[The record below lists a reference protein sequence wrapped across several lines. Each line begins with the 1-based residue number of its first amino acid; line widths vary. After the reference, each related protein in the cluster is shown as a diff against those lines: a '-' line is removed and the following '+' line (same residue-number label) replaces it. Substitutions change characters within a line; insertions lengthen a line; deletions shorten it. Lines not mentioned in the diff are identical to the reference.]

1 MDDEKSK
8 NGPLAGILVVD
19 LTHVLSGP
27 FATNILCDLGARVIK
42 VEQPPEGDESR
53 YWGPFVNGQS
63 MEYTFVNRGKESILL
78 NLEDT
83 ADREIFLNMIKKA
96 DVIAENFRP
105 GTMAK
110 LGFSYDKLK
119 AVNPRLIYAS
129 LSGFGQ
135 TGPLSQSPAYDT
147 IIQAMSGLMMQTGFP
162 GQPPV
167 RVGTSIVDMIT
178 GLYLFSG
185 ITTALYAREKT
196 GKGAYIDVAMF
207 DSTISILEQGL
218 LTYLAT
224 GSSPQRVGN
233 RDLYIAPFDIYKTKD
248 KYIAICCGNDH
259 LFAKLCDS
267 IGAPQLKTDPRFIT
281 NKDRVAHQEELK
293 QELEKVLKTDTADH
307 WITVI
312 DKTGVPA
319 GPILSVDEAMKMPQV
334 KERHM
339 LVESGG
345 MLMPGMPIKISG
357 YPDPDTRPPAPEL
370 NEEGDLLRKEFAG

>member
-105 GTMAK
+105 GTMTK

>member
-105 GTMAK
+105 GTMTK

-119 AVNPRLIYAS
+119 AVNTRLIYAS

>member
-196 GKGAYIDVAMF
+196 GQGAHIDVAMF